1 LQTLSSDRAPRWERR
16 KESRPAELLA
26 AALDCFVERGY
37 AATRLDDV
45 AARAGVSKGTLY
57 LYYSSKD
64 QLFMAVVRESIIP
77 LIEAFRHEV
86 TVSSATSADL
96 LRRFIQGW
104 WQQVGET
111 QLAGIAKLVV
121 AEAGNFPE
129 VARFFHDE
137 VAAPNRR
144 LVAGIIERGVR
155 GGEFRA
161 VDAEAI
167 AQLVLAPL
175 VLQAIWNHSIL
186 PCCAADD
193 ARVTTDRIL
202 AAHLDTV
209 LRALAPSSPTR

>member
-1 LQTLSSDRAPRWERR
+1 MPDRVPRWERR

-26 AALDCFVERGY
+26 AALACFVDRGF

-77 LIEAFRHEV
+77 LIEAFQNEV
-86 TVSSATSADL
+86 TTSSATSAEL
-96 LRRFIQGW
+96 LRRFVLGW

-129 VARFFHDE
+129 VARFFHNE
-137 VAAPNRR
+137 VAAPNRK
-144 LVAGIIERGVR
+144 LVASLIERGMR
-155 GGEFRA
+155 AGEFRA
-161 VDAEAI
+161 VDAEAT

-175 VLQAIWNHSIL
+175 VLQAIWNRSIQ
-186 PCCAADD
+186 PCCGDD
-193 ARVTTDRIL
+193 GSRLGIERIL
-202 AAHLDTV
+202 EAHLTTI
-209 LRALAPSSPTR
+209 LRALLPTTGPDLR